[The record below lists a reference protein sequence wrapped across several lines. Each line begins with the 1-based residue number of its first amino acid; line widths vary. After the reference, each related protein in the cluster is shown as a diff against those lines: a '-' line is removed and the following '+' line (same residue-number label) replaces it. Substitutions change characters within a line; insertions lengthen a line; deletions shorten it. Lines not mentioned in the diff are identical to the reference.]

1 VLTPDPSGATVLVS
15 PAELM
20 LDRTRAWRLVV
31 LTDGAAPRTLRVE
44 GREAKDAPWVALAAT
59 AGGEAR
65 LSPGRAGAIDALRI
79 ELGFG
84 APGPVALVRVA
95 ILPDR
100 DTGRR

>member
-1 VLTPDPSGATVLVS
+1 
-15 PAELM
+15 
-20 LDRTRAWRLVV
+20 
-31 LTDGAAPRTLRVE
+31 
-44 GREAKDAPWVALAAT
+44 
-59 AGGEAR
+59 
-65 LSPGRAGAIDALRI
+65 LRI

>member
-1 VLTPDPSGATVLVS
+1 
-15 PAELM
+15 
-20 LDRTRAWRLVV
+20 
-31 LTDGAAPRTLRVE
+31 LRVE